1 MALDAQS
8 NWNVEMAK
16 PPMVAPVTIPD
27 ISPKM
32 ATLSLQSSNKPHF
45 QEIKLPLE
53 VIIQIVSY
61 IPRRASE
68 QKTLWA
74 CCLVSRAWYSATVP
88 RLYDRPYLGG
98 GNFQNFVTTVCPSK
112 NAHIRRSQ
120 LAGFVRTLDMGEL
133 VHDGS
138 KSLTARLL
146 GRLKGNLI
154 EFTAP
159 QASFSIISFAALSKC
174 TQLTFLNLSLMSAS
188 VPTKLLFQTLQSL
201 THLETFF
208 FPRTSIQDHQLDK
221 DGYIWP
227 SSLKTLHFAGGVLSF
242 FCIFSR
248 HVLNL

>member
-8 NWNVEMAK
+8 NWTVEMAK
-16 PPMVAPVTIPD
+16 RSRIVPVPVPVLD
-27 ISPKM
+27 ISPQT
-32 ATLSLQSSNKPHF
+32 ALSFLQPRNKTPF
-45 QEIKLPLE
+45 QEILLPVE
-53 VIIQIVSY
+53 IIIQIVSY

-68 QKTLWA
+68 QKILWA
-74 CCLVSRAWYSATVP
+74 CCLISRAWYSATVP
-88 RLYDRPYLGG
+88 LLYDRPYLGG

-159 QASFSIISFAALSKC
+159 QASFSINSFAALSKC

-188 VPTKLLFQTLQSL
+188 VSTKLLFQTLQSL
-201 THLETFF
+201 THLEILF
-208 FPRTSIQDHQLDK
+208 FPRTSIQNHQLDK

-227 SSLKTLHFAGGVLSF
+227 SALKTLHFAGGTISNLTQ
-242 FCIFSR
+242 R
-248 HVLNL
+248 HRMF

>member
-1 MALDAQS
+1 MSLDAQG
-8 NWNVEMAK
+8 NWNVKMAK
-16 PPMVAPVTIPD
+16 PLMVVPMTVLDMP
-27 ISPKM
+27 PK
-32 ATLSLQSSNKPHF
+32 TPSSSLQSSNKTHF
-45 QEIKLPLE
+45 QEILLPVE
-53 VIIQIVSY
+53 IIIQVASY

-74 CCLVSRAWYSATVP
+74 CCLASRAWYSATVP
-88 RLYDRPYLGG
+88 LLYERPYLGG
-98 GNFQNFVTTVCPSK
+98 GNFQNFATTVCPSK

-159 QASFSIISFAALSKC
+159 QASFSINSFAALSKC

-188 VPTKLLFQTLQSL
+188 VSTKLLFQTLQSL
-201 THLETFF
+201 THLEILF
-208 FPRTSIQDHQLDK
+208 FPRTSIQNHQMDN

-227 SSLKTLHFAGGVLSF
+227 SALKILHFAGGRSSF
-242 FCIFSR
+242 SEPASWHF
-248 HVLNL
+248 